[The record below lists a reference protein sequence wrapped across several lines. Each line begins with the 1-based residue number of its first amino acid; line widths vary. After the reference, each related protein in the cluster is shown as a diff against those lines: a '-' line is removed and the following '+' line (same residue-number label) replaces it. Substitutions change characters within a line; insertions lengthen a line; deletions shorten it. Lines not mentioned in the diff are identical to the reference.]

1 MSVRK
6 PHNDRWHIMI
16 TDKQR
21 QSAMRFVLLTVFI
34 YSVGFGIIMP
44 VLPEL
49 IQELEG
55 VSLSEAT
62 LLGGFIS
69 ASYALFQ
76 FLMGPLVGNLGDRF
90 GRRPV
95 FLVSLLA
102 FGIDFALMGFATS
115 IVWLFIGRSIAGGL
129 GAIFG
134 PANAAMADMSSD
146 EDRAKSFGLVGAA
159 FGIGF
164 IVGPALGG
172 FLGDFGTRIP
182 FFVAGG
188 LAFLNFLY
196 GWFAFPETMAPEEKR
211 SFEWKRA
218 NPLGAL
224 LNLGKLPNLLGV
236 AMIYFLWMLSSSI
249 YPASWSFFAPAQY
262 GWDSKMVGLSLTCV
276 GLSMALVQAFLIGRF
291 VEKIGERKTAIFG
304 IFVAVVIFA
313 FYVLVDVGWV
323 AISLCLVV
331 GLQGMAMPSINA
343 MMSRR
348 TPSNMQGELQGFN
361 GSMAALAALIAPLLY
376 NGSLSYF
383 TSDAA
388 PFRFVGAPFVI
399 AAIVGLIPLILLM
412 VIKPAPDYKG

>member
-1 MSVRK
+1 MIA
-6 PHNDRWHIMI
+6 DR
-16 TDKQR
+16 QQ
-21 QSAMRFVLLTVFI
+21 QSAKRFILLTVFI

-62 LLGGFIS
+62 MIGGFIG

-115 IVWLFIGRSIAGGL
+115 IIWLFIGRSIAGGL

-134 PANAAMADMSSD
+134 PANAAMADMSSE

-164 IVGPALGG
+164 VLGPALGG
-172 FLGDFGTRIP
+172 FLGAYGTRIP

-188 LAFLNFLY
+188 LGLLNFIY

-211 SFEWKRA
+211 SFDWKRA
-218 NPLGAL
+218 NPVGAL

-236 AMIYFLWMLSSSI
+236 AVIYFLWMLSSSV

-276 GLSMALVQAFLIGRF
+276 GLSMALVQIFLIGRL
-291 VEKIGERKTAIFG
+291 VNAVGERKTAIFG
-304 IFVAVVIFA
+304 ICAAVIICVVYVFV
-313 FYVLVDVGWV
+313 DDGWV
-323 AISLCLVV
+323 ALSLCLVV
-331 GLQGMAMPSINA
+331 GLQGMVMPSINA

-361 GSMAALAALIAPLLY
+361 GSMAALAAMIAPLLY

-388 PFRFVGAPFVI
+388 PFRFVGAPF
-399 AAIVGLIPLILLM
+399 AISAVAGLIPLILLM
-412 VIKPAPDYKG
+412 IIKPSQKDKG

>member
-1 MSVRK
+1 MIA
-6 PHNDRWHIMI
+6 DR
-16 TDKQR
+16 QQ
-21 QSAMRFVLLTVFI
+21 QSAKRFILLTVFI

-62 LLGGFIS
+62 MIGGFIG

-115 IVWLFIGRSIAGGL
+115 IIWLFIGRSIAGGL

-134 PANAAMADMSSD
+134 PANAAMADMSSE

-164 IVGPALGG
+164 VVGPALGG
-172 FLGDFGTRIP
+172 FLGAYGTRIP

-188 LAFLNFLY
+188 LGLLNFIY

-211 SFEWKRA
+211 SFDWKRA
-218 NPLGAL
+218 NPVGAL

-236 AMIYFLWMLSSSI
+236 AVIYFLWMLSSSV

-276 GLSMALVQAFLIGRF
+276 GLSMALVQIFLIGRF
-291 VEKIGERKTAIFG
+291 VTAVGERKTAIFG
-304 IFVAVVIFA
+304 ICAAVIICVVYVFV
-313 FYVLVDVGWV
+313 DDGWV
-323 AISLCLVV
+323 ALSLCLVV
-331 GLQGMAMPSINA
+331 GLQGMVMPSINA

-361 GSMAALAALIAPLLY
+361 GSMAALAAMIAPLLY

-388 PFRFVGAPFVI
+388 PFRFVGAPF
-399 AAIVGLIPLILLM
+399 AISAVAGLIPLILLM
-412 VIKPAPDYKG
+412 IIKRSQKDKG

>member
-1 MSVRK
+1 MIADQQRK
-6 PHNDRWHIMI
+6 
-16 TDKQR
+16 
-21 QSAMRFVLLTVFI
+21 SAMRFVLLTVFI

-62 LLGGFIS
+62 MIGGFIS

-115 IVWLFIGRSIAGGL
+115 IIWLFIGRSIAGGL

-172 FLGDFGTRIP
+172 FLGDYGTRIP

-188 LAFLNFLY
+188 LAFLNFIY

-211 SFEWKRA
+211 SFDWKRA

-224 LNLGKLPNLLGV
+224 LNLRKLPNLLGV

-249 YPASWSFFAPAQY
+249 YPTSWSFFAPAQY

-291 VEKIGERKTAIFG
+291 VTAIGERKTAIFA
-304 IFVAVVIFA
+304 IFVAIIICA
-313 FYVLVDVGWV
+313 IYVLIDTSWV
-323 AISLCLVV
+323 AISLCLIV
-331 GLQGMAMPSINA
+331 GIQGMAMPSINA

-361 GSMAALAALIAPLLY
+361 GSMAALAAMIAPLLY

-383 TSDAA
+383 TSDDA
-388 PFRFVGAPFVI
+388 PFRFVGAPFAI
-399 AAIVGLIPLILLM
+399 AAFIGLIPLILLM
-412 VIKPAPDYKG
+412 IIKPAPDHKG

>member
-1 MSVRK
+1 MIA
-6 PHNDRWHIMI
+6 DR
-16 TDKQR
+16 QQ
-21 QSAMRFVLLTVFI
+21 QSAKRFILLTVFI

-62 LLGGFIS
+62 MIGGFIG

-115 IVWLFIGRSIAGGL
+115 IIWLFIGRSIAGGL

-134 PANAAMADMSSD
+134 PANAAMADMSSE

-164 IVGPALGG
+164 VVGPALGG
-172 FLGDFGTRIP
+172 FLGAYGTRIP

-188 LAFLNFLY
+188 LGLLNFIY

-211 SFEWKRA
+211 SFDWKRA
-218 NPLGAL
+218 NPVGAL

-236 AMIYFLWMLSSSI
+236 AVIYFLWMLSSSV

-276 GLSMALVQAFLIGRF
+276 GLSMALVQIFLIGRL
-291 VEKIGERKTAIFG
+291 VNAVGERKTAIFG
-304 IFVAVVIFA
+304 ICAAVIICVVYVFV
-313 FYVLVDVGWV
+313 DDGWV
-323 AISLCLVV
+323 ALSLCLVV
-331 GLQGMAMPSINA
+331 GLQGMVMPSINA

-361 GSMAALAALIAPLLY
+361 GSMAALAAMIAPLLY

-388 PFRFVGAPFVI
+388 PFRFVGAPF
-399 AAIVGLIPLILLM
+399 AISAVAGLIPLILLM
-412 VIKPAPDYKG
+412 IIKPSQKDKG

>member
-1 MSVRK
+1 
-6 PHNDRWHIMI
+6 MI
-16 TDKQR
+16 TDGQR
-21 QSAMRFVLLTVFI
+21 KSATRFVLFTIFI

-49 IQELEG
+49 IIELEG

-62 LLGGFIS
+62 LIGGFIS
-69 ASYALFQ
+69 ATYALFQ

-102 FGIDFALMGFATS
+102 FGIDFALMGLAPS
-115 IVWLFIGRSIAGGL
+115 IIWLFVGRAIAGGL

-172 FLGDFGTRIP
+172 FLGDYGTRIP

-188 LAFLNFLY
+188 LAFLNFIY
-196 GWFAFPETMAPEEKR
+196 GWFAFPETIAPEQKR
-211 SFEWKRA
+211 PFDWKRA

-224 LNLGKLPNLLGV
+224 LNLGKLPKLLGV
-236 AMIYFLWMLSSSI
+236 AVIYFLWMLSNSI

-262 GWDSKMVGLSLTCV
+262 GWDSKMVGISLTCV
-276 GLSMALVQAFLIGRF
+276 GVSTALVQAILIGRF
-291 VEKIGERKTAIFG
+291 VGRVGERKTAIFS
-304 IFVAVVIFA
+304 ISVAIIMFA
-313 FYVLVDVGWV
+313 LYPLFDSGWV
-323 AISLCLVV
+323 ALLLCLMV

-361 GSMAALAALIAPLLY
+361 GSMAALAAMIAPLLY

-388 PFRFVGAPFVI
+388 PFRFVGAPFAI
-399 AAIVGLIPLILLM
+399 AAIVAIVPLILLM
-412 VIKPAPDYKG
+412 TIKPSPDHKG